1 MAVDITHND
10 GEVDHGEQSE
20 CRYDSKG
27 ALAPDAYREHTTN
40 AEGNQVNH
48 SGVAAVDVRPILA
61 VFQDG
66 SSESTDK
73 ASFHHLM
80 DGVKNDA
87 EGTRMVLSTLQKST
101 NDPAKAV
108 ASLEEQ
114 RKYAAPQSL
123 YDRQLRDA
131 IAFLKKS
138 PAPSGNIER
147 EFREGCGK
155 RSGRSCKDGSRHEMG
170 ASGGPRIGTA
180 RQEDRQIPRQQRRF
194 TSTLKNS
201 GVDCRRLPRPC
212 RNPDWQPV
220 LRRQEVGALALIYRK
235 HV

>member
-1 MAVDITHND
+1 MNKRPLIMLLLLGPLVLCVSLFGQVTQITTQIVSQNEKTATYRVTNNSDKSLTCYSVAVDITHND
-10 GEVDHGEQSE
+10 GEVVHGEESE

-27 ALAPDAYREHTTN
+27 ALAPDAYRERTTN

-48 SGVAAVDVRPILA
+48 SGVATVDVRPILA

-66 SSESTDK
+66 SSESMDK

-123 YDRQLRDA
+123 YNRQLRDA

-138 PAPSGNIER
+138 PAPSEL
-147 EFREGCGK
+147 E
-155 RSGRSCKDGSRHEMG
+155 
-170 ASGGPRIGTA
+170 AY
-180 RQEDRQIPRQQRRF
+180 RRRLQK
-194 TSTLKNS
+194 SYDTLKPYAYLQPG
-201 GVDCRRLPRPC
+201 GV
-212 RNPDWQPV
+212 
-220 LRRQEVGALALIYRK
+220 K
-235 HV
+235 